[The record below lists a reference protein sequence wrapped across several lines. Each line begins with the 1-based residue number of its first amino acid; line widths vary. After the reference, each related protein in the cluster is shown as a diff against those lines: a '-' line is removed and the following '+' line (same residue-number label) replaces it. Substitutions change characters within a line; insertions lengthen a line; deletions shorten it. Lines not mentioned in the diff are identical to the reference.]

1 MRGDLTVAYRPIK
14 PLELRFNVL
23 NVADTTYYD
32 ALHPGHVDSGRGPHL
47 PPHRHLEV
55 LDPRHAPPRPQ
66 GPDRDAGGARRAL
79 LDDAKWVDGRMTA
92 GHLSAKA
99 KHNLQVAEG
108 TPEAREMGEVIVTA
122 LERNPLFMSAA
133 LPLRVFPPLFNRY
146 EPGMAFGAH
155 VDNAIRQ
162 VAGSPLRVRTDLSAT
177 LFLTPPEEYDG
188 GELVVDDTYGA
199 HSVKLPA
206 GDMILYPATSLHRV
220 IPVTRGARLAS
231 IFWVQSM
238 VRDDGER
245 SLLFDLD
252 MAISQVSEATPDNP
266 GVVALTS
273 CYHNLLRRWA
283 DA

>member
-1 MRGDLTVAYRPIK
+1 MLLHVRKVLTETQVARGR
-14 PLELRFNVL
+14 
-23 NVADTTYYD
+23 
-32 ALHPGHVDSGRGPHL
+32 
-47 PPHRHLEV
+47 
-55 LDPRHAPPRPQ
+55 
-66 GPDRDAGGARRAL
+66 AR

-108 TPEAREMGEVIVTA
+108 TPEGREMSEIIVTA

-162 VAGSPLRVRTDLSAT
+162 VAGSPVRVRTDLSAT
-177 LFLTPPEEYDG
+177 LFLSAPEEYDW

-220 IPVTRGARLAS
+220 LPVTRGARLAS

-252 MAISQVSEATPDNP
+252 MAIGQVSETTPDHP